1 MDHMVLYTMKY
12 DIEKSTYNTGPV
24 LEIRE
29 RDSKVNTSQE
39 MQGQRLRERWWVY
52 KVSLPLKLTF
62 LADVC
67 SSEPYNTVWATM
79 ADIYNSVLTK

>member
-39 MQGQRLRERWWVY
+39 MQGQRLRER
-52 KVSLPLKLTF
+52 
-62 LADVC
+62 
-67 SSEPYNTVWATM
+67 
-79 ADIYNSVLTK
+79 